1 MEMGHF
7 HVPKAPLINHKVP
20 IDEGGKNASITL
32 FFRRKD
38 DYVPIFRLFLCAA
51 NCAYWIIPLLPRE
64 IAKKFCH
71 LLLSGKLMNIPR
83 VHLYCN
89 QNSNGAKWYFNT
101 WKISM
106 ICKKRYVSP
115 KGNELDLFL
124 KSVFRSAHS
133 NLFYFHEVSCSSNHS
148 SC

>member
-38 DYVPIFRLFLCAA
+38 DYVLRPYFPTFFLCAA
-51 NCAYWIIPLLPRE
+51 NFAYWIIPLLPRE

-83 VHLYCN
+83 AFIL
-89 QNSNGAKWYFNT
+89 QSEF
-101 WKISM
+101 
-106 ICKKRYVSP
+106 
-115 KGNELDLFL
+115 
-124 KSVFRSAHS
+124 
-133 NLFYFHEVSCSSNHS
+133 
-148 SC
+148 